1 MAHCS
6 GDAAAAAADFAEV
19 VSSEAEVDE
28 EVEVVVTGGEATPIP
43 SVPTEVLP
51 EVERNPSVVAV
62 FVQADDSAAQGA
74 APRGN
79 ITTNTTTITNEPRTP
94 KLKFI

>member
-1 MAHCS
+1 MAHCNG
-6 GDAAAAAADFAEV
+6 GDAAAGAADGSTEV

-43 SVPTEVLP
+43 SVPTVLP
-51 EVERNPSVVAV
+51 EVKRNPSVVAV
-62 FVQADDSAAQGA
+62 FVQGDDSAAQGA
-74 APRGN
+74 PREN
-79 ITTNTTTITNEPRTP
+79 ITNTTTITNEPRTP